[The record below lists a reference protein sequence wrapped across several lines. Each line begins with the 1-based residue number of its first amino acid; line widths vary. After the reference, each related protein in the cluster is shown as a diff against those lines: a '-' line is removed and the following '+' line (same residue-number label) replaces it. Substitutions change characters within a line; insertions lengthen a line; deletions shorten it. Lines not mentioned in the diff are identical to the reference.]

1 MKSGMLMVIGIC
13 SSLSMT
19 PVVAD
24 ESGETAFGSTPGDAA
39 GVAAGKQ
46 IGEDSGA
53 MVGGAEGSSSG
64 AAITTQEKEKE
75 KTEAVV
81 DHGSA
86 QGATAGKAKPVSRVT
101 AAGYIYDQA
110 RKGNIEI
117 QGATDADIDE

>member
-24 ESGETAFGSTPGDAA
+24 DSGETAFGSTPGDAA

-81 DHGSA
+81 DRDSA
-86 QGATAGKAKPVSRVT
+86 HSVAAGKAKPAST
-101 AAGYIYDQA
+101 ATATKYLYDQVQ
-110 RKGNIEI
+110 KGNIEI